1 MNGLINTLTTSI
13 GKKLIMALT
22 GLGFCSFLVVHFIGN
37 LTLFGG
43 ESTFTAYA
51 ENLHSLGALITIAEL
66 GLMFM
71 ALIHVTTGITLFY
84 QNIKARPVR
93 YSMNKNAGGRTL
105 GSKTAPYTGFILLA
119 FIILHLLNFHFV
131 DKTDRGIYQIVSETF
146 NKPGYLAIYVFAMIV
161 AALHVRHGLWSAI
174 QTLGANH
181 PKYMPLIMAI
191 SIIFGLIIAF
201 GFGFIPIYISF
212 IA

>member
-1 MNGLINTLTTSI
+1 MYWLVNILTTSI
-13 GKKLIMALT
+13 GKKLMMAFT
-22 GLGFCSFLVVHFIGN
+22 GLGFCTFLVVHFIGN

-43 ESTFTAYA
+43 EQAFTAYA
-51 ENLHSLGALITIAEL
+51 EGLHSFGALITVAEL
-66 GLMFM
+66 GLLTM
-71 ALIHVTTGITLFY
+71 ALIHVTTGIVLFY

-93 YSMNKNAGGRTL
+93 YSMNKSAGGRTL

-119 FIILHLLNFHFV
+119 FVILHLLNFHFV
-131 DKTDRGIYQIVSETF
+131 DKTNRGIYQIVSETF
-146 NKPGYLAIYVFAMIV
+146 SKPGYLVIYILAMIAV
-161 AALHVRHGLWSAI
+161 SLHVRHGLWSAF

-181 PKYMPLIMAI
+181 PKYMPLIMAG
-191 SIIFGLIIAF
+191 SILFGLLIGL

>member
-1 MNGLINTLTTSI
+1 MYWLVNILTTSI
-13 GKKLIMALT
+13 GKKLMMAFT
-22 GLGFCSFLVVHFIGN
+22 GLGFCTFLVVHFIGN

-43 ESTFTAYA
+43 EQAFTAYA
-51 ENLHSLGALITIAEL
+51 EGLHSLGALITVAEL
-66 GLMFM
+66 GLLTM
-71 ALIHVTTGITLFY
+71 ALIHVTTGIVLFY

-119 FIILHLLNFHFV
+119 FVILHLLNFHFV
-131 DKTDRGIYQIVSETF
+131 DKTNRGIYQIVSETF
-146 NKPGYLAIYVFAMIV
+146 SKPGYLVIYILAMIAV
-161 AALHVRHGLWSAI
+161 SLHVRHGLWSAF

-181 PKYMPLIMAI
+181 PKYMPLIMAG
-191 SIIFGLIIAF
+191 SILFGLLIGL

>member
-1 MNGLINTLTTSI
+1 MNWFINTLTTSI
-13 GKKLIMALT
+13 GKKLMMAFT

-43 ESTFTAYA
+43 EPTFTAYA
-51 ENLHSLGALITIAEL
+51 EGLHSLGALITVAEI
-66 GLMFM
+66 GLLTM

-105 GSKTAPYTGFILLA
+105 GSRTAPYTGFILFA
-119 FIILHLLNFHFV
+119 FIVLHLLNFHFV
-131 DKTDRGIYQIVSETF
+131 DKADRGIYQIVSETF
-146 NKPGYLAIYVFAMIV
+146 SKPGYLVIYVLAMIV
-161 AALHVRHGLWSAI
+161 AALHIRHGLWSAF

-181 PKYMPLIMAI
+181 PKYMPLIMAA
-191 SIIFGLIIAF
+191 SIIFGLVIAL

>member
-1 MNGLINTLTTSI
+1 MNWLINTLTTSI
-13 GKKLIMALT
+13 GKKLMMAVT
-22 GLGFCSFLVVHFIGN
+22 GLGFCAFLVVHFMGN
-37 LTLFGG
+37 TTLFGG
-43 ESTFTAYA
+43 ESAFTAYA
-51 ENLHSLGALITIAEL
+51 EKLHSLGLLVTIAEL
-66 GLMFM
+66 GLLGM

-84 QNIKARPVR
+84 QNIKARPIR
-93 YSMNKNAGGRTL
+93 YSMNKTAGGRTL
-105 GSKTAPYTGFILLA
+105 GSRTAPYTGVILFA
-119 FIILHLLNFHFV
+119 FIIIHLLNFHFV

-146 NKPGYLAIYVFAMIV
+146 AKPGYVILYVLAMIV
-161 AALHVRHGLWSAI
+161 VALHVRHGFWSAF

-191 SIIFGLIIAF
+191 SIIFGLAIAL

>member
-1 MNGLINTLTTSI
+1 MNWLIQTLTASI
-13 GKKLIMALT
+13 GKKLMMAIT

-43 ESTFTAYA
+43 ESAFTAYA
-51 ENLHSLGALITIAEL
+51 EKLHSLGVLITVAEL
-66 GLMFM
+66 GLLIM
-71 ALIHVTTGITLFY
+71 ALIHVTTGIILYY

-93 YSMNKNAGGRTL
+93 YSVNKNAGGRTL
-105 GSKTAPYTGFILLA
+105 GSRTAPYTGIILLV
-119 FIILHLLNFHFV
+119 FIVYHLLNFHFV

-146 NKPGYLAIYVFAMIV
+146 AKPGYVIIYIFAMIV
-161 AALHVRHGLWSAI
+161 AALHVRHGLWSAF

-181 PKYMPLIMAI
+181 PKYMPLIMAA
-191 SIIFGLIIAF
+191 SIIFGLIIAL